1 MTGTRTRT
9 RSGDDARARNGEG
22 KRPAWRG
29 RRQRPGTS
37 SALSAGSHSPT
48 TSFADTLDRPECGS
62 SATPQPTTQPGYLMC
77 RRQRSAA
84 SRDSPHP
91 ASILDWKVE
100 GNEPPYLILS
110 VPARWLQDVVRPGYA
125 VLDD

>member
-1 MTGTRTRT
+1 
-9 RSGDDARARNGEG
+9 
-22 KRPAWRG
+22 
-29 RRQRPGTS
+29 
-37 SALSAGSHSPT
+37 
-48 TSFADTLDRPECGS
+48 
-62 SATPQPTTQPGYLMC
+62 MC